1 MTRRSAH
8 PSAARSTT
16 SSPRWRA
23 GAWTRNRRPR
33 RSKRPGSRAISLQ
46 FAGAVAVGG
55 RKRARWGGSGLLGP
69 LTPRRATER
78 GKLTVILL
86 FLPPAL
92 LLFSLFVVVP
102 VVEAGWYSVYNWNG
116 YGRPTQWVG
125 FANYLEVFR
134 TRAFLLALRDNGLI
148 IVASLLVQ
156 LPLALG
162 LAIALSNRFR
172 GAVAL
177 RMLFFLP
184 YVLAEIATGL
194 IFSFVYD
201 GDYGL
206 VASIWR
212 LFGAEAPH
220 LLASTQTAMLA
231 VLIVVVWKYFGF
243 HMMLF
248 IAALQGMDKNLV
260 EAARIDGASRPQVLR
275 YVVIPQLYPTIRLSV
290 FFAIVGSLQLFDL
303 VMPLTRGGPADSS
316 NTLVTFLYNNG
327 ISRMRVGYGSAIGV
341 ILFLICVTFA
351 FSYKRWFMRDE

>member
-1 MTRRSAH
+1 VRGQV
-8 PSAARSTT
+8 
-16 SSPRWRA
+16 A
-23 GAWTRNRRPR
+23 GAPSIGSTRA
-33 RSKRPGSRAISLQ
+33 S
-46 FAGAVAVGG
+46 AGAMPDRGSLRDGKFALAV
-55 RKRARWGGSGLLGP
+55 
-69 LTPRRATER
+69 
-78 GKLTVILL
+78 I

-92 LLFSLFVVVP
+92 LLFTLFVVLP
-102 VVEAGWYSVYNWNG
+102 IGEAAWYSGFNWNG
-116 YGRPTQWVG
+116 FGKPTNWVG
-125 FANYLEVFR
+125 LDNYRFVFE
-134 TRAFLLALRDNGLI
+134 TRAFWLALRNNGLI
-148 IVASLLVQ
+148 VLVSLSIQ
-156 LPLALG
+156 LPLALA
-162 LAIALSNRFR
+162 LALILADRFR

-206 VASIWR
+206 VASIWHF
-212 LFGAEAPH
+212 FGAEAPH

-231 VLIVVVWKYFGF
+231 ILIVIVWKYFGF

-260 EAARIDGASRPQVLR
+260 EAARIDGATRLQVLR
-275 YVVIPQLYPTIRLSV
+275 HVVIPLLYPTIRLSV
-290 FFAIVGSLQLFDL
+290 FFAVVGSLQLFDL

-316 NTLVTFLYNNG
+316 NTMVSFLYNNG

-351 FSYKRWFMRDE
+351 VTYKRWFMRDE